1 MSSLTFDI
9 APRWRAK
16 ADEGYW
22 YITRDMQVVRT
33 WDWGKEGLPFKT
45 IDELRNESGN
55 YFSDKEEAEHYASV
69 LRDTL
74 IQNRCLQR
82 AGSKDLYYFVDTS
95 IPRSVDTYEWADPT
109 REDAPSISL
118 YASGNYFLTE
128 EEARNF
134 CHLFVATLQS
144 RDKNS
149 Q

>member
-22 YITRDMQVVRT
+22 YISRDMQVVRA

-45 IDELRNESGN
+45 SDELRNESGN

-74 IQNRCLQR
+74 MQNRCSHR
-82 AGSKDLYYFVDTS
+82 VGSKGRYYFIDTS
-95 IPRSVDTYEWADPT
+95 IPLSTDAYEWTDPNQ
-109 REDAPSISL
+109 EGAPAIGL
-118 YASGNYFLTE
+118 YACGNYFLTE

-144 RDKNS
+144 RYKDSK
-149 Q
+149 

>member
-22 YITRDMQVVRT
+22 YISRDMQVVRT
-33 WDWGKEGLPFKT
+33 WDRGKEGLPFKT

-55 YFSDKEEAEHYASV
+55 YFSDKEEAEHYASI

-82 AGSKDLYYFVDTS
+82 AGSKGLYYFVDTS
-95 IPRSVDTYEWADPT
+95 IPHSVGTYEWVDPT
-109 REDAPSISL
+109 REDAPGISL
-118 YASGNYFLTE
+118 YACGNYFLSE

-134 CHLFVATLQS
+134 YHLFVATLQS
-144 RDKNS
+144 RYKDSK
-149 Q
+149 

>member
-22 YITRDMQVVRT
+22 YIARDMQVVRT
-33 WDWGKEGLPFKT
+33 WDRGKEGLPFKT

-55 YFSDKEEAEHYASV
+55 YFSDKEEAEHYASIF
-69 LRDTL
+69 RDTL
-74 IQNRCLQR
+74 MPNRCSHR
-82 AGSKDLYYFVDTS
+82 AGSKGLYYFVDTG
-95 IPRSVDTYEWADPT
+95 IPRSAGTHEWEDPT
-109 REDAPSISL
+109 REDAPGISL
-118 YASGNYFLTE
+118 YACGNYFLSE

-134 CHLFVATLQS
+134 CHSFVATLQS
-144 RDKNS
+144 RYKCS